1 VSADTARLCLVTIVV
16 SATYGEF
23 GWLGRC
29 SLGVRRMIYFYRRA
43 GDTRTCETRLEAEG
57 PRFELVVSDGHD
69 SRVERFEDAGAM
81 FARELE
87 LRHAWHA
94 NGWRTIDPY
103 DEVDEYDEKT

>member
-1 VSADTARLCLVTIVV
+1 VV